1 MDFLGPFHPI
11 IVHTPI
17 ALIVFSFLFDVV
29 GRLADSS
36 WWRKAAVSMLVVGVL
51 GGVAAI
57 LSGEPASE
65 VAEHKQGIP
74 EERVEAHE
82 DVAKMAVWLGGGA
95 LAARALAAAMPGSRA
110 VVTGLA
116 FLLHLAS
123 AVSVGLAGYRGGLL
137 VYKYGAGVR
146 VDGQLIRHSAH
157 GDALTETRSGAG
169 NTHSSTS
176 ARRTRPEA
184 TPGPVTT
191 SAEGN

>member
-17 ALIVFSFLFDVV
+17 TLIVFSFLFDLV
-29 GRLADSS
+29 GRLTDSS
-36 WWRKAAVSMLVVGVL
+36 WWRKAAVTMLVVGVL

-82 DVAKMAVWLGGGA
+82 DVAKLSVWFGGGA
-95 LAARALAAAMPGSRA
+95 LAARAIAAAMPGSRA
-110 VVTGLA
+110 VVVGLA

-123 AVSVGLAGYRGGLL
+123 AVSVGLAGYRGGQL
-137 VYKYGAGVR
+137 VYTYGAGVR
-146 VDGQLIRHSAH
+146 VDGQLIRHPAARSVSA
-157 GDALTETRSGAG
+157 DTRSGAG
-169 NTHSSTS
+169 ATPARSSDPQS
-176 ARRTRPEA
+176 ARPEA
-184 TPGPVTT
+184 TPTPG
-191 SAEGN
+191 